1 MMTQQDIENS
11 ISASF
16 DSLELCNTILSN
28 SITDLTS
35 GSFDSEPFLFPIATC
50 EDEVRYILNK
60 NREAL
65 EWILIEEWFED
76 NVDDSKIT
84 EYETTIS
91 ASKSF
96 NSII

>member
-1 MMTQQDIENS
+1 MTQQDIENN

-28 SITDLTS
+28 PLGDLIS
-35 GSFDSEPFLFPIATC
+35 GSFDTEPYLFPIASS

-76 NVDDSKIT
+76 NVDESKVT
-84 EYETTIS
+84 EYKTVIS

-96 NSII
+96 NSLI

>member
-1 MMTQQDIENS
+1 MTQQDIENS

-28 SITDLTS
+28 SLGDLIS
-35 GSFDSEPFLFPIATC
+35 GSFNIEPYLFPIASS

-76 NVDDSKIT
+76 NVDESKVT
-84 EYETTIS
+84 EYEHIIS
-91 ASKSF
+91 ASKAF

>member
-1 MMTQQDIENS
+1 MTQQDIENS

-28 SITDLTS
+28 SLGDLIS
-35 GSFDSEPFLFPIATC
+35 GSFNTEPYLFPIASS

-65 EWILIEEWFED
+65 EWILIEEWFEN

-84 EYETTIS
+84 EYETVIS

-96 NSII
+96 NSLI

>member
-1 MMTQQDIENS
+1 MTPQDIENS

-16 DSLELCNTILSN
+16 DSLELCNIILSN
-28 SITDLTS
+28 SLDDLIS
-35 GSFDSEPFLFPIATC
+35 GSFDSIPYLFPLASS

-60 NREAL
+60 NRESL

-76 NVDDSKIT
+76 NVDESKIT
-84 EYETTIS
+84 EYETVIS

-96 NSII
+96 NSLI

>member
-1 MMTQQDIENS
+1 MMTQQDIENT

-16 DSLELCNTILSN
+16 DSLSVCHEILSG
-28 SITDLTS
+28 SITDLVS
-35 GSFDSEPFLFPIATC
+35 GSINGEEVEFPKFQN
-50 EDEVRYILNK
+50 EDELRYTLNK

-65 EWILIEEWFED
+65 EWIVIEEWFETT
-76 NVDDSKIT
+76 VDDSKVT
-84 EYETTIS
+84 EYEHIIS

>member
-1 MMTQQDIENS
+1 MTQQDIENT
-11 ISASF
+11 ISSSF
-16 DSLELCNTILSN
+16 DSLTVCQTIVSN
-28 SITDLTS
+28 SLDDLIS
-35 GSFDSEPFLFPIATC
+35 GSFDSVPYLFPLASS

-65 EWILIEEWFED
+65 EWILVEEWFEN

-84 EYETTIS
+84 EYETVIS

-96 NSII
+96 NSLI

>member
-1 MMTQQDIENS
+1 MTQQDIENS

-16 DSLELCNTILSN
+16 DSLDLCHTILSN
-28 SITDLTS
+28 SMDDLINGQFNT
-35 GSFDSEPFLFPIATC
+35 EPYLFPISDN
-50 EDEVRYILNK
+50 EENIRYILNK

-65 EWILIEEWFED
+65 EWTLIEDWFKI
-76 NVDDSKIT
+76 NVNESKVI

-91 ASKSF
+91 ASKAF

>member
-1 MMTQQDIENS
+1 MTQQDIENN

-28 SITDLTS
+28 SLGDLIS
-35 GSFDSEPFLFPIATC
+35 GSFNTEPYLFPIASS

-76 NVDDSKIT
+76 NVDESKVT
-84 EYETTIS
+84 EYEHIIS
-91 ASKSF
+91 ASKAF

>member
-1 MMTQQDIENS
+1 MTQQDIENS

-16 DSLELCNTILSN
+16 DSLAICHEILSG
-28 SITDLTS
+28 SIIDLVS
-35 GSFDSEPFLFPIATC
+35 GSINGEEVEFPKFM
-50 EDEVRYILNK
+50 DENELRYSLNK

-65 EWILIEEWFED
+65 EGLIIEEWYENNLED
-76 NVDDSKIT
+76 DKIA
-84 EYETTIS
+84 EINHIIS

>member
-1 MMTQQDIENS
+1 MTQQDIKNT

-16 DSLELCNTILSN
+16 DSLAICHEILSG
-28 SITDLTS
+28 SITDLVS
-35 GSFDSEPFLFPIATC
+35 GSINGEDVEFPKFQN
-50 EDEVRYILNK
+50 EDELRYTLNK

-76 NVDDSKIT
+76 NVDESKIT
-84 EYETTIS
+84 EYETIIS

-96 NSII
+96 NSLI

>member
-1 MMTQQDIENS
+1 MTQQDIENN

-28 SITDLTS
+28 PLGDLIS
-35 GSFDSEPFLFPIATC
+35 GSFDTEPYLFPLSDN
-50 EDEVRYILNK
+50 EDNVRYILNK

-76 NVDDSKIT
+76 NVDESKVT
-84 EYETTIS
+84 EYKTVIS

-96 NSII
+96 NSLI

>member
-1 MMTQQDIENS
+1 MTQQDIENS

-16 DSLELCNTILSN
+16 DSLKLCHEILSG
-28 SITDLTS
+28 SITDFVS
-35 GSFDSEPFLFPIATC
+35 GSINGEEVEFPKYSN

-65 EWILIEEWFED
+65 EWILIEEWFEN
-76 NVDDSKIT
+76 NVDESKVT
-84 EYETTIS
+84 EYETVVS
-91 ASKSF
+91 ASKAF